1 MRHLHRKC
9 LSELV
14 RLMPEEHQS
23 SQLKG
28 HFPHINT
35 PTPTR
40 LVSGSR
46 LICRDGLSSGQAEL
60 ALILLQ
66 GAGSHC
72 SPGGCYWLDVARLAE
87 VKAGP

>member
-35 PTPTR
+35 PNPHVQSVDR
-40 LVSGSR
+40 GLVSTPAGQWSCSNCVT
-46 LICRDGLSSGQAEL
+46 IFTHTIWGDDG
-60 ALILLQ
+60 
-66 GAGSHC
+66 
-72 SPGGCYWLDVARLAE
+72 
-87 VKAGP
+87 